1 MKKIKFLDLESQ
13 KYRLGKKIDLNIKK
27 VLSHSSYIMG
37 PEVKELETK
46 LQEYTKAKYC
56 VTCASGTDALILS
69 MMALKIGKNDIVI
82 CPSFTFPAT
91 AEAILII
98 GAKPHFIDVS
108 LNTFNICY
116 KQLEEI
122 LEKNIHNKRIKAV
135 VAVDLFGLPANYK
148 RLNKIAKKYKVH
160 IISDAAQSFGGTYNN
175 KKSRIFNEN
184 LLVHLF
190 FQLNLLV
197 VMEME
202 EPYLL
207 ITS

>member
-13 KYRLGKKIDLNIKK
+13 KYSLGKKIDLNIKK

-91 AEAILII
+91 AEAILIT

-116 KQLEEI
+116 KKLEEI

-135 VAVDLFGLPANYK
+135 VAVDLFGRKN
-148 RLNKIAKKYKVH
+148 
-160 IISDAAQSFGGTYNN
+160 
-175 KKSRIFNEN
+175 
-184 LLVHLF
+184 
-190 FQLNLLV
+190 
-197 VMEME
+197 
-202 EPYLL
+202 
-207 ITS
+207 